1 MYQREGREG
10 RHLVMT
16 MSSRTQG
23 RQGCLEGQVCGALQR
38 KLKNS
43 QRQPGAIPECLVGP
57 IGYGCGFR
65 GQARQVL
72 PDSSLGLAV
81 GPA

>member
-1 MYQREGREG
+1 M
-10 RHLVMT
+10 
-16 MSSRTQG
+16 
-23 RQGCLEGQVCGALQR
+23 CGALQR

-72 PDSSLGLAV
+72 PGSSLGLAV